1 VTASPP
7 GELIDGLRAVAV
19 GKGRK
24 NMRELEVENL
34 AISGHR
40 TVEARRFNLN
50 RIAVEASPNP
60 NEVEALLNQ
69 TTLGRGSCIAHHGE
83 ILQGS
88 FYNEKGIVQRGSVT
102 LRCPLFSASAKFLPT
117 RQSKIEV
124 YPNRRTKRKAIRA
137 AQLTLAKLRKQHL
150 GGLLFLAADSPEGW
164 GLGSST
170 SDVVATIRAVAD
182 AFRTS
187 FTAGDIAL
195 LAVEAEVASDSIMFD
210 RDVVLFAHRD
220 GIVLETF
227 DNSLPP
233 LDVLG
238 FDTDPTHSGV
248 DTLLHPPA
256 AYTWQEIESFR
267 PLRGLLRRAIADQ
280 DPRAVGAV
288 ATASARINERFLPK
302 PRFSEILRVKED
314 SGALGVQV
322 AHSGSVVGLMFD
334 ATDGQKFKAI
344 ARAVTSLHQLGFPA
358 CHRFSTESVRHE
370 IA

>member
-1 VTASPP
+1 
-7 GELIDGLRAVAV
+7 
-19 GKGRK
+19 
-24 NMRELEVENL
+24 MRELQVENVAL
-34 AISGHR
+34 GSHQTSDAGLFSLDQNVAAASSNNND
-40 TVEARRFNLN
+40 VEL
-50 RIAVEASPNP
+50 
-60 NEVEALLNQ
+60 LLNQ
-69 TTLGRGSCIAHHGE
+69 TTLGKGSCVAHHGE
-83 ILQGS
+83 ILEGS
-88 FYNEKGIVQRGSVT
+88 FYNEKGDVQRGSVT
-102 LRCPLFSASAKFLPT
+102 LRCPLFGANAKFLPT
-117 RQSKIEV
+117 PQSEVEV
-124 YPNRRTKRKAIRA
+124 YPNRRAKRKAARA
-137 AQLTLAKLRKQHL
+137 AQLALARLGKQHL
-150 GGLLFLAADSPEGW
+150 SGLLFLATDSPEGW

-210 RDVVLFAHRD
+210 RDAVLFAHRD

-227 DNSLPP
+227 NNSLPP

-238 FDTDPTHSGV
+238 FDTDPTHAGV

-280 DPRAVGAV
+280 DPRAAGAV

-302 PRFSEILRVKED
+302 PRFSEILHIMED
-314 SGALGVQV
+314 SGAVGVQV

-334 ATDGQKFKAI
+334 ATDERKFSAI
-344 ARAVTSLHQLGFPA
+344 ASAVTSLRQLGFPA
-358 CHRFSTESVRHE
+358 CHRFSTEF
-370 IA
+370 A